1 MEFVSPEG
9 LRLDGRRPRELR
21 QLRCEAGVLPHA
33 DGSASFEMGNTKVV
47 AAVFG
52 PHEVTN
58 RSQSLHDR
66 ALVSVDTS
74 QVEAYKPNRTISQ
87 VKCEYSMAV
96 FSTGERRRRPKGDRR
111 STEISLVIGQTIES
125 AILGTLLPQTQI
137 DIFVQV
143 IQADGGT
150 RCAALNA
157 ASLAIADAGIP
168 MRDMVAACA
177 AGYLDGTPLLDLNYL
192 EDAGGGPDLTVG
204 LHPSSSN
211 ILLLQMDSKLALD
224 LFEKVLELAIL
235 GCKAVAAHMREA
247 MLERTQ
253 QLAAVRGSLRL

>member
-1 MEFVSPEG
+1 M
-9 LRLDGRRPRELR
+9 
-21 QLRCEAGVLPHA
+21 AI
-33 DGSASFEMGNTKVV
+33 GSACQHRPLVPVGG
-47 AAVFG
+47 G
-52 PHEVTN
+52 PPD
-58 RSQSLHDR
+58 SASL
-66 ALVSVDTS
+66 
-74 QVEAYKPNRTISQ
+74 Q

-111 STEISLVIGQTIES
+111 STEISL
-125 AILGTLLPQTQI
+125 I

-211 ILLLQMDSKLALD
+211 ILLLQMDSKLASD